1 MQEFNISYTYAKADG
16 TSRTQ
21 TTQKVRAESESAAK
35 KIIQKNHESKGQIVV
50 QWRWFYFLILR

>member
-21 TTQKVRAESESAAK
+21 TTQKVKAESISAAK
-35 KIIQKNHESKGQIVV
+35 KIIEQKHATKGQMVV
-50 QWRWFYFLILR
+50 QWR

>member
-21 TTQKVRAESESAAK
+21 TTQKVRAESESTAK
-35 KIIQKNHESKGQIVV
+35 KIIQKNHESKGQIIV
-50 QWRWFYFLILR
+50 QWR

>member
-21 TTQKVRAESESAAK
+21 TTQKVKAEISAAK
-35 KIIQKNHESKGQIVV
+35 KIIEQKHATKGQIVV
-50 QWRWFYFLILR
+50 QWR

>member
-21 TTQKVRAESESAAK
+21 TTQKVKAESISAAT
-35 KIIQKNHESKGQIVV
+35 KILEQKHATKGQIVV
-50 QWRWFYFLILR
+50 QWR

>member
-21 TTQKVRAESESAAK
+21 TTQKVKAESISAAK
-35 KIIQKNHESKGQIVV
+35 LLSRSMLLKG
-50 QWRWFYFLILR
+50 RLSFNGDKLMCCRG